1 MNSLDEEERPLRV
14 LMVHNHYLVR
24 GGEDESFAAETELL
38 RGGGHEV
45 ETYVRDNEEIAERGC
60 FRTAVDT
67 IWSRRSQREVEAHLA
82 KGNFDVMH
90 VQNSFPLISPS
101 VYEAGRAAGVAVVQT
116 LRNYRPLCASG
127 LLMRAGEICE
137 KCLGHGVGWA
147 GVRHRCYRGSLPGSA
162 VLVAMNAWHHLR
174 ATYLREVDRFIVA
187 SELVRRK
194 FVEGGFPEER
204 ICLKPNVVPRLPE
217 GEGEGGGRKRRAI
230 YVGRLS
236 ADKGVELMVDAW
248 IRHGLEIPLEIV
260 GSGPLEATLREKAR
274 ATPAI
279 TFSGRLPVEEACQAI
294 GRAELLLLP
303 TQWYETFGRTVLE
316 AYAMGTAVISSRGTA
331 PGDLVREGETG
342 FLVDRGDA
350 GDLAARVREFFDL
363 PVDERRGMGERAREV
378 YRDHYSR
385 EKNLKQITGI
395 YRDVVAEV
403 RSRIAKQP

>member
-1 MNSLDEEERPLRV
+1 MNSLDEDERPLRV

-38 RGGGHEV
+38 RAGGHEV
-45 ETYVRDNEEIAERGC
+45 ETYVRDNEEIAARGR

-67 IWSRRSQREVEAHLA
+67 IWSGRSQRDVSALLR

-90 VQNSFPLISPS
+90 VQNSFPLISPA
-101 VYEAGRAAGVAVVQT
+101 VYGAGRAAGVAVVQT

-127 LLMRAGEICE
+127 LLMREGEICE

-162 VLVAMNAWHHLR
+162 VVVTMNAWHQMR

-204 ICLKPNVVPRLPE
+204 ICLKPNVVPLLPE
-217 GEGEGGGRKRRAI
+217 GGAGERERRAI

-236 ADKGVELMVDAW
+236 ADKGVELMVEAW
-248 IRHGLEIPLEIV
+248 VRYGLEIPLEIV
-260 GSGPLEATLREKAR
+260 GSGPLEAKLREKAQ
-274 ATPAI
+274 AAPAI
-279 TFSGRLPVEEACQAI
+279 SFSGRLPVEEACRAM

-342 FLVDRGDA
+342 FLVNRGDA
-350 GDLAARVREFFDL
+350 EDLAARVQEFFDL
-363 PVDERRGMGERAREV
+363 PARERRRMGERALFE
-378 YRDHYSR
+378 YRDQYSR
-385 EKNLKQITGI
+385 EKNLKLLAGI
-395 YRDVVAEV
+395 YRDAAAEV
-403 RSRIAKQP
+403 QHQPTKQS